1 MPVRGVRVQAAREEP
16 IAIGNLVRIL
26 LTAGA
31 VVVGEVEKARGRLAA
46 RVRAGLVVRSP
57 PVAVDAAR
65 DRVEVPDGQLVLC
78 GLAHSVVDVEE
89 GTELRGLDVREGRG
103 DGRDGDAASEP
114 RLRILELGRD
124 GMESEVHVSRV
135 GEAEVPCRTV
145 DSEGCRRG
153 LATPTLRGG

>member
-1 MPVRGVRVQAAREEP
+1 MLE
-16 IAIGNLVRIL
+16 
-26 LTAGA
+26 
-31 VVVGEVEKARGRLAA
+31 VG
-46 RVRAGLVVRSP
+46 
-57 PVAVDAAR
+57 
-65 DRVEVPDGQLVLC
+65 
-78 GLAHSVVDVEE
+78 E